1 MTNGQASSS
10 AASDAILEFRGVTK
24 SFGGRVP
31 AVRDFT
37 LSVPRGQLV
46 VLIGPSGCGKTT
58 TLRMV
63 NRLIEPTSGTIMIE
77 GRDYKSYNPVE
88 LRRRLGYVI
97 QRIGL
102 MPHLTIADNISFVLR
117 LMGRSPAE
125 RRARATD
132 LLEMVGLAP
141 GDYLDRFPAELSGGQ
156 QQRIGVLRALAHDPD
171 IILMDEPFGALDPLM
186 REQLQEEFKRLLRT
200 VSKTIVFVTHDM
212 DEALLMADV
221 IVLMKDGHIVQVA
234 PPEDML
240 RNPADEF
247 VASFIGRHRVLRQ
260 ASEVSVADVM
270 IQSPVMTAAS
280 NGLARS
286 LELMRRRR
294 VNSLLVHDQE
304 GRFEGV
310 VRQGDLQQHI
320 EDGDQSPVG
329 TLADRSLETLAPSD
343 SGLTAMHRL
352 LANQQ
357 VDSLPVLDERR
368 RIVGLVTRGTLVG
381 LLGDALRVAA
391 GVQEQNV
398 AEPDAPAAASGEVAQ

>member
-1 MTNGQASSS
+1 MTNGE
-10 AASDAILEFRGVTK
+10 AILEFRGVTK
-24 SFGGRVP
+24 SFGGRAP
-31 AVRDFT
+31 AVRGFT

-63 NRLIEPTSGTIMIE
+63 NRLIEPTAGTIWIE
-77 GRDYKSYNPVE
+77 GRDCKTYNPVE

-117 LMGRSPAE
+117 FMGQPPAA
-125 RRARATD
+125 RRARAAE

-141 GDYLDRFPAELSGGQ
+141 EEYLDRFPAELSGGQ

-221 IVLMKDGHIVQVA
+221 IVLMKDGQIVQVA

-270 IQSPVMTAAS
+270 IASPVMTGAA

-310 VRQGDLQQHI
+310 VRQADLQQHI

-329 TLADRSLETLAPSD
+329 SLADRAVEALSPSD

-352 LANQQ
+352 LEHQRA
-357 VDSLPVLDERR
+357 DSLPVLDENH

-381 LLGDALRVAA
+381 LLGDALRVAS
-391 GVQEQNV
+391 GVQDLNV
-398 AEPDAPAAASGEVAQ
+398 ADPTLPAPASGEMAP

>member
-1 MTNGQASSS
+1 MTDGNSGSPGADSET
-10 AASDAILEFRGVTK
+10 ILEFRGVTK
-24 SFGGRVP
+24 SFGGRAP

-37 LSVPRGQLV
+37 LSVARGQLV

-63 NRLIEPTSGTIMIE
+63 NRLIEPSSGSIWLE
-77 GRDYKSYNPVE
+77 GRDCKTYNPVE

-102 MPHLTIADNISFVLR
+102 MPHLTIGDNITFVLR
-117 LMGRSPAE
+117 LLGQPPAA
-125 RRARATD
+125 RRDRAAE
-132 LLEMVGLAP
+132 LLEMVGLDPAE
-141 GDYLDRFPAELSGGQ
+141 YLDRYPAELSGGQ

-212 DEALLMADV
+212 DEALSMADI
-221 IVLMKDGHIVQVA
+221 IVLMKDGEIVQVA
-234 PPEDML
+234 PPEEML
-240 RNPADEF
+240 RHPADEF
-247 VASFIGRHRVLRQ
+247 VASFMGRHRVLRQ

-270 IQSPVMTAAS
+270 IASPVMTSAS

-294 VNSLLVHDQE
+294 VSSLLVQDSQ
-304 GRFEGV
+304 GRYAGV
-310 VRQGDLQQHI
+310 VRQSELQDHI
-320 EDGDQSPVG
+320 EAGDQSPVG
-329 TLADRSLETLAPSD
+329 TLADRTVATLAPSD
-343 SGLTAMHRL
+343 SGLTAMHQL
-352 LANQQ
+352 LSHQQ
-357 VDSLPVLDERR
+357 VDSLPVLDADD

-381 LLGDALRVAA
+381 LLGDALRVAR
-391 GVQEQNV
+391 GVQDVNL
-398 AEPDAPAAASGEVAQ
+398 AESDSALAGEVAR